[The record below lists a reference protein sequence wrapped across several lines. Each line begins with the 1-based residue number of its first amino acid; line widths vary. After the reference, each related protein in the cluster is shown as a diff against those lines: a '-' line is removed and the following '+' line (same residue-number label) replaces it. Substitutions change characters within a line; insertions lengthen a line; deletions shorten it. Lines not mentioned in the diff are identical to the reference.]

1 MFCKN
6 CGNEIKDGVEY
17 CSRCG
22 NRCNISG
29 EIKASV
35 SKENADSEVIGHK
48 YRFRCCGGV
57 SGRMRIIALPL
68 YYLIVFFL
76 GDTIDFIFQKSTLKL
91 YSSKLN
97 IEEPYNN
104 IKNIYF
110 QDNVPFKR
118 NFPLTVSL
126 IISFLIVAILTNSF
140 QSDFISI
147 LSIILTLAA
156 SLFLKFGKKK
166 RTAIII
172 EYKEGKKL
180 FIPMKKLNEKKLQ
193 LKEQFLN
200 DIQSIIRKSKETI
213 TTKE

>member
-22 NRCNISG
+22 NRCNVSG
-29 EIKASV
+29 EIKVNV
-35 SKENADSEVIGHK
+35 SEENVDSELIGHK
-48 YRFRCCGGV
+48 YRFRCCDGV
-57 SGRMRIIALPL
+57 PGRMRIITLPL
-68 YYLIVFFL
+68 FYAIVYLF
-76 GDTIDFIFQKSTLKL
+76 GDSIDFIFQKNSLKI
-91 YSSKLN
+91 YSSKWN

-126 IISFLIVAILTNSF
+126 IISFLIVAILTNF
-140 QSDFISI
+140 FESDFISV

-156 SLFLKFGKKK
+156 SLFMKFGKKN

-172 EYKEGKKL
+172 EYKDGRKL
-180 FIPMKKLNEKKLQ
+180 CIPMKNLNEKNMH

-200 DIQSIIRKSKETI
+200 DIQSITAE
-213 TTKE
+213 

>member
-6 CGNEIKDGVEY
+6 CGNEIKNDMKY

-29 EIKASV
+29 EIKVNV
-35 SKENADSEVIGHK
+35 SEENVDGEVIGHK
-48 YRFRCCGGV
+48 YRFRCCDGV
-57 SGRMRIIALPL
+57 PGRMRIITLPL
-68 YYLIVFFL
+68 FYAIVYLF
-76 GDTIDFIFQKSTLKL
+76 GDTIDFIFQKSTLKI
-91 YSSKLN
+91 YSSKWN

-118 NFPLTVSL
+118 NFPMTVSIL
-126 IISFLIVAILTNSF
+126 ISFLIVAILTNF
-140 QSDFISI
+140 FESDFISV

-156 SLFLKFGKKK
+156 SLFMKFGKKN

-172 EYKEGKKL
+172 EYKDGRKL
-180 FIPMKKLNEKKLQ
+180 CIPMKNLNEKNMH

-200 DIQSIIRKSKETI
+200 DIQSIGGKSEESI
-213 TTKE
+213 TAE